1 MFRRDELEMLRESD
15 RENAHR
21 DWGKARRFAKALNLQ
36 HKMVELVGHAHD
48 APADALAATEGTPA
62 AAPSPTPSPLISPVA
77 TCEGLEEDSIASY
90 ELSEASVLPRREM
103 GGGAPIA
110 STPTASTPSLL
121 RRFARRPGH
130 ELPS

>member
-1 MFRRDELEMLRESD
+1 MASCGLTLSGLRPCLLDVLSSRCWQKRGMFRRDELEMLRESD

-77 TCEGLEEDSIASY
+77 TCEGL
-90 ELSEASVLPRREM
+90 
-103 GGGAPIA
+103 
-110 STPTASTPSLL
+110 
-121 RRFARRPGH
+121 
-130 ELPS
+130 